1 LVEGDFFFRGLNLK
15 TNAIRILIVA
25 AVLGLLLVSACQS
38 ASTPVSSFTDDM
50 GRQVT
55 ISQEPQRIISLAPSN
70 TEMVYALGLED
81 KLIGVTTYCNYPPQV
96 KNKPKVAD
104 FSKVDIEKIVS
115 LQPDL
120 VLAGNIHKDETIP
133 ALEKVNITVLG
144 LDPESLDKILVDLE
158 MVGSLTGKAEAAEN
172 LVSSLKTRIKA
183 VTDKTAGLPAAER
196 PRVFFLTW
204 HNPLWTAGKDTL
216 VFDLINKAGGENIA
230 ADLSGHAQI
239 DLESVIQRNPQIIL
253 VLTSMGSQSTS
264 FDFIKSEPR
273 FQATEALKNGR
284 IYQVDTDIF
293 GRTTPRAVD
302 GLEQMARLIH
312 PEIFK

>member
-1 LVEGDFFFRGLNLK
+1 LKNWLFRVLVVTSF
-15 TNAIRILIVA
+15 
-25 AVLGLLLVSACQS
+25 LGLLLVAACQS
-38 ASTPVSSFTDDM
+38 APSRTGSFTDDM

-55 ISQEPQRIISLAPSN
+55 LDKAPQRIISLSPSN
-70 TEMVYALGLED
+70 TELVYALGLED
-81 KLIGVTTYCNYPPQV
+81 RLIGVTTYCNYPPQV
-96 KNKPKVAD
+96 KDKPKVAD

-120 VLAGNIHKDETIP
+120 VLAGNIHRDETIP

-144 LDPESLDKILVDLE
+144 IDPRNLDGILGDLE
-158 MVGSLTGKAEAAEN
+158 KVGSLTGRDKASGD
-172 LVSSLKTRIKA
+172 LVNSLKTRIKA
-183 VTDKTAGLPAAER
+183 VTDKTGPLSADAR

-204 HNPLWTAGKDTL
+204 HNPLWTAGKNSL
-216 VFDLINKAGGENIA
+216 ASDLIDKAGGENIA

-264 FDFIKSEPR
+264 FEFIKSEPR

-284 IYQVDTDIF
+284 IYQLNTDIF
-293 GRTTPRAVD
+293 GRTTPRAID
-302 GLEQMARLIH
+302 GLEQMAGLIH